1 MNNNEAGQFNPDH
14 LAQWQQVTRE
24 YLFAPLTGARGT
36 DATEETS
43 RHPVAQGRSG
53 RGVLLSWARRALL
66 HLLKRAARDE
76 ENPLKVLE
84 SGFYFHVALM
94 AKHPSV
100 PATIL
105 AWHAQTTDTR
115 IRTRIRS
122 VISHY
127 EKRLSRL
134 IGRAKQ
140 QGLVKPGVDAQT
152 AAAVLVG
159 LIQSLALRMST
170 GISRP
175 ETLLRDAATVFPAY
189 LDGILAAPVR
199 VAAPLF
205 IDRIFQQEVTT

>member
-1 MNNNEAGQFNPDH
+1 MNINETGRLDPEH
-14 LAQWQQVTRE
+14 LAQWRQATHE
-24 YLFAPLTGARGT
+24 YLFAPLTGSRCT
-36 DATEETS
+36 DATEETP
-43 RHPVAQGRSG
+43 RHPVAQGRGG

-66 HLLKRAARDE
+66 HLLKRAARGE
-76 ENPLKVLE
+76 ENPLKALE

-105 AWHAQTTDTR
+105 AWHAQTTDAR
-115 IRTRIRS
+115 IRSHIRS
-122 VISHY
+122 VIGHY

-159 LIQSLALRMST
+159 LIQGLALRMST
-170 GISRP
+170 GISQP
-175 ETLLRDAATVFPAY
+175 EMLLRDAATVFPVY
-189 LDGILAAPVR
+189 LDGILATPTR
-199 VAAPLF
+199 VAATTI
-205 IDRIFQQEVTT
+205 IDQTFHEEVTT